1 MTAMALYKA
10 TCASTALT
18 MALLAGTAYAG
29 NTTYSGNSS
38 AGNTAMVNNSGDLTT
53 FQDTSQGGTATI
65 ANLTGGETDFTNDST
80 AENANIANLGGLTLF
95 SGASNA
101 GSATIT
107 NGNGGQTLFFGTS
120 TAANASIINNVDGRT
135 DFFSNSVAGHAI
147 ITNNGGALLFGD
159 TSTADNAV
167 ITNTVGGTTAF
178 INSSTA
184 GTANIS
190 NNGGNTEFDDTSTA
204 GSASL
209 INANNGRVTFFDA
222 STAGNATITNNN
234 TGLTLIR
241 GTSSAGSAVITN
253 NSGGRTLFDD
263 SGSAGNAT
271 ITSNAGGQTVFFTNS
286 TGSNARLIANSTG
299 LVDFSNGPATNT
311 AGSLEGSGRFFLGGT
326 ALTVGANNLSTDV
339 SGIIQD
345 GGTGG
350 GTGASLVKTGT
361 GTLTL
366 SGNNVYT
373 GGTTVQAGILSVNGT
388 LIGTVQVLNSGTL
401 SGTGTVGTTTIASG
415 GVIAP
420 GNSVGTLNIA
430 GDVTLANGSVYN
442 VEITSA
448 GTSDLIAATGIAT
461 LQGGAVSVRALDPA
475 TSYHTGQTYR
485 ILTAQGGVGGTF
497 DPNVLT
503 NSAFLDAT
511 LANTAK
517 AVDLTIAVKQSS
529 TAGGG
534 PFPIA
539 ATTPHQIAT
548 AGALNTLPQSGNALA
563 LYNTLLVLDA
573 ASAQKAFDA
582 LSGEVYASATTVL
595 LEDSRF
601 IRDAAINRIRGSFSG
616 VAAVAVPIMAYG
628 DDGPKLAPSVTDQF
642 GVWGTGFGNWGSG
655 DSNGHAASLEST
667 TGGFLVGADTQIAD
681 NWRLGLLAG
690 YSHTSFKVDDRNSS
704 GDSDNYHL
712 GVYGGSQWGNLG
724 FRAGATYTWHDI
736 NVRRSVVFPGFSD
749 DTSAKYNAHTAQVFG
764 ELGYRI
770 DTNSVAFEPFANL
783 AYVNFKHDA
792 FAETGGAAALI
803 GSKTDTDVTFTTLGV
818 RASSDFRLG
827 NVTTAARGML
837 GWRHA
842 FGDTVSHSNLAF
854 TGSTAFDISGVAI
867 AKDALVLEAGL
878 DFKLSPQA
886 TIGISY
892 SGQFA
897 SKAQDNAFKADIS
910 FKF

>member
-1 MTAMALYKA
+1 MTLHKA

-18 MALLAGTAYAG
+18 MVLLAGTAYAA

-38 AGNTAMVNNSGDLTT
+38 AGNTSIVNNSGDLTT
-53 FQDTSQGGTATI
+53 FQDTSQGGTATL
-65 ANLTGGETDFTNDST
+65 ANHTGGETDFTNDST
-80 AENANIANLGGLTLF
+80 AENANIINLGGLTLF

-107 NGNGGQTLFFGTS
+107 NSDGGQVRFFNTS

-135 DFFSNSVAGHAI
+135 DFFSNSMAGHAI

-167 ITNTVGGTTAF
+167 ITNTLGSTTAF
-178 INSSTA
+178 INSSAA
-184 GTANIS
+184 GTAGIF
-190 NNGGNTEFDDTSTA
+190 NNGGNTEFDDSSAA

-209 INANNGRVTFFDA
+209 NNANNGRVTFFDS

-241 GTSSAGSAVITN
+241 GTSTAGNAVITN

-263 SGSAGNAT
+263 GGSAGNAT

-286 TGSNARLIANSTG
+286 TGGNARLIANGTG
-299 LVDFSNGPATNT
+299 FVDFSNGPATNT
-311 AGSLEGSGRFFLGGT
+311 AGSLEGSGRFFLGGVT
-326 ALTVGANNLSTDV
+326 LTVGSNNLSTDV

-350 GTGASLVKTGT
+350 GAGASLIKTGS
-361 GTLTL
+361 GKLTL
-366 SGNNVYT
+366 SGNNAYS

-388 LIGTVQVLNSGTL
+388 VLGTLQVLNSGTL
-401 SGTGTVGTTTIASG
+401 SGTGTVGTTMIAAG
-415 GVIAP
+415 GIIAP
-420 GNSVGTLNIA
+420 GNSIGTLNVA
-430 GDVTLANGSVYN
+430 GNVTLAAGSIYD

-448 GTSDLIAATGIAT
+448 GTSNLIAAAGVAT
-461 LQGGAVSVRALDPA
+461 LQGGTVSVRALDPA

-485 ILTAQGGVGGTF
+485 ILSAQGGVVGTF

-529 TAGGG
+529 TGGGG

-539 ATTPHQIAT
+539 AITPHQIAT
-548 AGALNTLPQSGNALA
+548 AGALNTLPQSGNSLG

-573 ASAQKAFDA
+573 ASAREAFDA
-582 LSGEVYASATTVL
+582 LSGEVYVSATTVL

-601 IRDAAINRIRGSFSG
+601 LRDAAINRIRASFSG
-616 VAAVAVPIMAYG
+616 VAAVADPIMAYG
-628 DDGPKLAPSVTDQF
+628 DDGPKLVPAVTDQF
-642 GVWGTGFGNWGSG
+642 GVWGTGFGNWGSRE
-655 DSNGHAASLEST
+655 SNGHAADLEST

-681 NWRLGLLAG
+681 SWRLGLLAG
-690 YSHTSFKVDDRNSS
+690 YSHTSFNVDDRNSS

-736 NVRRSVVFPGFSD
+736 NIRRSIAFPGFSD
-749 DTSAKYNAHTAQVFG
+749 DASAEYNARTAQVFG

-770 DTNSVAFEPFANL
+770 DTNRVAFEPFVNL
-783 AYVNFKHDA
+783 AYVNFKTDA
-792 FAETGGAAALI
+792 FAETGGAAALV
-803 GSKTDTDVTFTTLGV
+803 SRKTDTDDTFTTLGV
-818 RASSDFRLG
+818 RASSDFMLG

-842 FGDTVSHSNLAF
+842 FGDTTPHSNLAF
-854 TGSTAFDISGVAI
+854 TGSSAFAISGVAI
-867 AKDALVLEAGL
+867 AKDTLVLEAGL

-886 TIGISY
+886 TIGVFY

-897 SKAQDNAFKADIS
+897 GKAQDNTFKADIS